1 MSYLVRFTLEAKS
14 DIERLY
20 RFLAERDPPAAAQA
34 LKIIDRAWAF
44 LAEFPFSCRKADQD
58 NPLLRELIIPFG
70 RAGYVA
76 LFEIEDERT
85 VTVLAIRNQREDDY
99 P

>member
-14 DIERLY
+14 DIDRLY

-34 LKIIDRAWAF
+34 LKIIDRAWSF
-44 LAEFPFSCRKADQD
+44 LQEFPFSCRKVDHE
-58 NPLLRELIIPFG
+58 NPLLREMIIPFG
-70 RAGYVA
+70 RTGYVA
-76 LFEIEDERT
+76 LFEIEDKRT
-85 VTVLAIRNQREDDY
+85 VTVLAIRHHREDDY